1 MAWYKFKLCFW
12 NFLDSSNSDWLN
24 LYVEPKYT
32 EGQLYFRMVQVHNG
46 QGDMEKQHSIPEGA
60 LALGSTLDSPFILFL
75 KECKF

>member
-12 NFLDSSNSDWLN
+12 NFLDSLNRDWLK

-32 EGQLYFRMVQVHNG
+32 EVQLYFRMVQVHNG
-46 QGDMEKQHSIPEGA
+46 QGDMEKQQSIPEEA
-60 LALGSTLDSPFILFL
+60 LALGSTLDSPLILFL